1 MKIKKIDLMTVG
13 PLLVPVV
20 DSAHYD
26 RIAEELGVELR
37 EYNTFEGEFKEYLNV
52 LCEDLTIRLTLDK
65 GGVVYVKLKQGFAFD
80 FASVPAWLRGRF
92 PSNDRKMAIP
102 ALIHDALFDCNVFSF
117 SQANKFYYQLMRL
130 YGNGWWRS
138 KVYYWA
144 VCTDIARK
152 RFERPRIGPEFAF
165 IDWRSK

>member
-26 RIAEELGVELR
+26 RIAEELGIDLQPYDSFDE
-37 EYNTFEGEFKEYLNV
+37 EFKDYLNV

-65 GGVVYVKLKQGFAFD
+65 GGVIYVKIKKGFTFD
-80 FASVPAWLRGRF
+80 FASVPEFLRGRF
-92 PSNDRKMAIP
+92 PSNDSKMIVP
-102 ALIHDALFDCNVFSF
+102 ALVHDALFDCSIFSF
-117 SQANKFYYQLMRL
+117 ERSNKFFYQLMRL

-138 KVYYWA
+138 KIYYWA
-144 VCTDIARK
+144 VCTDIAKK
-152 RFERPRIGPEFAF
+152 RFEAPKKKPSFTS